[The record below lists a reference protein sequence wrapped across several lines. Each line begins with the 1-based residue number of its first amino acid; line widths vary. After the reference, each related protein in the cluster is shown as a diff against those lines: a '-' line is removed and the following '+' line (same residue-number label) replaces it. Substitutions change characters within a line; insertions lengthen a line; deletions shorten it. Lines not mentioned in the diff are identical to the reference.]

1 MFCPGGRAVRREDPM
16 PASFAG
22 LHVVVTGAGGGLG
35 PAVVEA
41 FRAAGAVVHAPARAE
56 VDLQDEA
63 AVVRWYSGLPK
74 LWASVHVAGGFS
86 MAPIAETTLAAFA
99 DQWRIN
105 TVTAFLASRE
115 AVKRMRAGG
124 SGGRIVNVAS
134 RAAVDHPGGKV
145 AYVSAKAALA
155 ALTRSLAAECAP
167 EKILANAVLPETID
181 TPANRAA
188 MPGADFSRWT
198 PPAAIASAILWLA
211 SPENGTVTG
220 TLLPV

>member
-1 MFCPGGRAVRREDPM
+1 M

-35 PAVVEA
+35 PAVAEA
-41 FRAAGAVVHAPARAE
+41 FRAAGAVVHAPSRSE
-56 VDLQDEA
+56 VDLQDEN
-63 AVVRWYSGLPK
+63 AVVRWYAALPG

-86 MAPIAETTLAAFA
+86 MAPIAETSLAAFT

-115 AVKRMRAGG
+115 AVKRMRATG
-124 SGGRIVNVAS
+124 SRGRIVNVAS
-134 RAAVDHPGGKV
+134 RAAVEHPGGKI

-167 EKILANAVLPETID
+167 EKILANAVLPDTID

-188 MPGADFSRWT
+188 MPGADFSKWT
-198 PPAAIASAILWLA
+198 PPASIASAILWLA
-211 SPENGTVTG
+211 SPENASVTG

>member
-1 MFCPGGRAVRREDPM
+1 
-16 PASFAG
+16 
-22 LHVVVTGAGGGLG
+22 
-35 PAVVEA
+35 
-41 FRAAGAVVHAPARAE
+41 
-56 VDLQDEA
+56 
-63 AVVRWYSGLPK
+63 
-74 LWASVHVAGGFS
+74 

-211 SPENGTVTG
+211 SPENATVTG